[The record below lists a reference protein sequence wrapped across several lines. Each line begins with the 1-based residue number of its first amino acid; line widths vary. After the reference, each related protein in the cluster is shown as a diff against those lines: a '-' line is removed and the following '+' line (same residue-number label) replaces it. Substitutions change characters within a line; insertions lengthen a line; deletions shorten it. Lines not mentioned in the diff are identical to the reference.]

1 MLKKIDHLGVAVRS
15 LEEAIPFYRDVLGL
29 RLAGIEEVPSYQ
41 VRVAFFRVGE
51 SKIEL
56 LEATSAQGM
65 IAEFVAAH
73 GPGLHHVA
81 YQVED
86 VAAAIRA
93 CEARGARMIDRAPRP
108 GAHGARVAF
117 VDPGSSGSVVT
128 ELLEHARPAVR
139 RSARAGSASSG
150 RTTRGPRRSS
160 GGAPGGPASRTR

>member
-1 MLKKIDHLGVAVRS
+1 MLRKIDHLGVAVRS

-29 RLAGIEEVPSYQ
+29 PLAGVEEVPSYR

-56 LEATSAQGM
+56 LEPTAAEGM

-81 YQVED
+81 YEVDDVEE
-86 VAAAIRA
+86 AIRA
-93 CEARGARMIDRAPRP
+93 SEAGGARMIDRAPRP

-128 ELLEHARPAVR
+128 ELLEHARRGAR
-139 RSARAGSASSG
+139 RSA
-150 RTTRGPRRSS
+150 
-160 GGAPGGPASRTR
+160 